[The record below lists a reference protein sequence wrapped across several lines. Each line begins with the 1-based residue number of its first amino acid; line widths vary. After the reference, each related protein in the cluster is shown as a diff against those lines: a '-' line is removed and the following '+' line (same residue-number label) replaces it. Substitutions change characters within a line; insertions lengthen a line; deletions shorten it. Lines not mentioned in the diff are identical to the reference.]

1 MDKRKLHHQYTKI
14 RGFKPWPLLLAS
26 LIFLGIGI
34 YGLRQNNFKMIEL
47 REAVIQA
54 DENNG
59 DVEGALKNLRS
70 FVHGHMNTN
79 LSSGEFAI
87 KPPIQLKNRYEKLA
101 QAEAERTKELNKD
114 VQKKAEEICGQR
126 HPGAGFNSPRVACIA
141 EYMRLNAQHESEVPS
156 ELYKFDFVSPRW
168 SPDLAGISLLLCGL
182 FFAAFLIRLAAGW
195 WYKKIL

>member
-1 MDKRKLHHQYTKI
+1 MDKRKLHHRYV
-14 RGFKPWPLLLAS
+14 RLRRVKPWYFLLAS
-26 LIFLGIGI
+26 VLFLALGI

-59 DVEGALKNLRS
+59 DVEGTLNNLRS
-70 FVHGHMNTN
+70 FVHGHMNTD

-101 QAEAERTKELNKD
+101 QIEAERTKELNKE
-114 VQKKAEEICGQR
+114 VQQKAEALCGQR

-141 EYMRLNAQHESEVPS
+141 DYMRINALQENEVPS
-156 ELYKFDFVSPRW
+156 ELYKFDFVSPKW
-168 SPDLAGISLLLCGL
+168 SPDLAGLSLLFSTL
-182 FFAAFLIRLAAGW
+182 FFAAFIARLLTGW
-195 WYKKIL
+195 WYRRIL